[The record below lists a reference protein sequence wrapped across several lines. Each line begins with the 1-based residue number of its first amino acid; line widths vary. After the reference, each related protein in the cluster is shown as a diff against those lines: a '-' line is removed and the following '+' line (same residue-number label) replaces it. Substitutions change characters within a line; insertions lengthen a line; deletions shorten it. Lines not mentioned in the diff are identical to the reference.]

1 MMVARDNS
9 HARHNDTKAHDNPL
23 WIYALQQY
31 KAGNCEQFLLQAQ
44 DELHLDVNLL
54 LFIGWLAANNVKI
67 DMQTIL
73 HSSAYCWQ
81 QDVVTPL
88 RKIRRHAK
96 FYAPDT
102 FYQEILAL
110 ELSAEKHQLRE
121 FHQLS
126 FSLEHDIKSFSHALT
141 QGCGE
146 YFKEKERVLH
156 STWLQTLIEHLQP
169 NKLD

>member
-1 MMVARDNS
+1 MVARDNS
-9 HARHNDTKAHDNPL
+9 HARHNATKAHDNPL

-31 KAGNCEQFLLQAQ
+31 KAGNCAQFLIQAQ
-44 DELHLDVNLL
+44 DELHLDVNVL
-54 LFIGWLAANNVKI
+54 LFMGWLAANNLNI
-67 DMQTIL
+67 DIQTIL

-96 FYAPDT
+96 NYAPDT
-102 FYQEILAL
+102 FYQEVLAL
-110 ELSAEKHQLRE
+110 ELSAEKQQLRE

-141 QGCGE
+141 LGCE
-146 YFKEKERVLH
+146 AYFKEKGRVLR